1 MNTNK
6 TPSVAPHASH
16 DRPVFEQEIDTY
28 RVKGKLSEP
37 TVCKVC
43 KAVFHEGRWQ
53 WIATPIFSDPVI
65 CPACQRIKDDFPA
78 GYVTLQGPFFRAHE
92 EEIMHLIKH
101 HTEHERNE
109 HPMKRIIKIM
119 QNDDNVLITTTD
131 MHLARGLGEVVHHA
145 YQGELDVD
153 HVSGENLVRVHW
165 SR

>member
-1 MNTNK
+1 
-6 TPSVAPHASH
+6 
-16 DRPVFEQEIDTY
+16 
-28 RVKGKLSEP
+28 
-37 TVCKVC
+37 
-43 KAVFHEGRWQ
+43 
-53 WIATPIFSDPVI
+53 
-65 CPACQRIKDDFPA
+65 
-78 GYVTLQGPFFRAHE
+78 
-92 EEIMHLIKH
+92 MHLIKH

-145 YQGELDVD
+145 YQGKLDVD